1 MKVMLLRFLI
11 GGVAVSV
18 FALLGDLFKP
28 KSFAGLFG
36 AAPSIALATLGLT
49 IANEG
54 KVYAAT
60 EANSM
65 MAGALAFFVYASCV
79 TWTLMRARFSASWVA
94 ISSLPVW
101 GMVAFVL
108 WSVWPK

>member
-1 MKVMLLRFLI
+1 MKLMLMRFLI

-49 IANEG
+49 IASEG
-54 KVYAAT
+54 KAYAAT

-79 TWTLMRARFSASWVA
+79 SWTLMRARFAASWVA
-94 ISSLPVW
+94 MSSLTIW
-101 GMVAFVL
+101 GVVALVL
-108 WSVWPK
+108 WKVWLK